1 MQKQTQQAP
10 PSHNGV
16 VRCGVVRPTSL
27 QRTYRVSQGGVGVG
41 GGGGVIGVAPMRGSS
56 TDVDWGWPTEGS
68 SLMCGYPQH
77 RGPVSLAMPDQQ
89 KIWHALA
96 AQGSSKLMGKSFRF
110 HSPAGGGVT
119 IGGGKHVGSGGRREK
134 GSACGVVWCG
144 VAWCC
149 VVWCGVVL
157 RGVVWLWCGVVW
169 CGVAW
174 RGVGVSGSEWE

>member
-1 MQKQTQQAP
+1 M
-10 PSHNGV
+10 
-16 VRCGVVRPTSL
+16 R
-27 QRTYRVSQGGVGVG
+27 
-41 GGGGVIGVAPMRGSS
+41 IGAGQPKA
-56 TDVDWGWPTEGS
+56 
-68 SLMCGYPQH
+68 
-77 RGPVSLAMPDQQ
+77 LASCAGTH
-89 KIWHALA
+89 KIVWATKMAHALA

>member
-1 MQKQTQQAP
+1 MRIGAGQLKALASCAGTHNIGGRFHWQCQINQK
-10 PSHNGV
+10 
-16 VRCGVVRPTSL
+16 
-27 QRTYRVSQGGVGVG
+27 
-41 GGGGVIGVAPMRGSS
+41 M
-56 TDVDWGWPTEGS
+56 
-68 SLMCGYPQH
+68 
-77 RGPVSLAMPDQQ
+77 
-89 KIWHALA
+89 WHALA

-157 RGVVWLWCGVVW
+157 RGVVWLWCGVAWCGAAWCGEVW
-169 CGVAW
+169 CECKSKPNKHHLHTTVW
-174 RGVGVSGSEWE
+174 